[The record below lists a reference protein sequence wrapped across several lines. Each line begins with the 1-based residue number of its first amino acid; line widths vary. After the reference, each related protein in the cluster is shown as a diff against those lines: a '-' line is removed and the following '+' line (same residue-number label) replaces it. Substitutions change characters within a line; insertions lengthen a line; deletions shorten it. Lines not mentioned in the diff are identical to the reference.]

1 MQRKIIALLA
11 ATIATSI
18 YGINHTVAKSV
29 MPIYI
34 GSLGLVLLRVLG
46 ATILFWIISLFIKSK
61 KIEKKDRMTI
71 LKCGLFGMGFNIAAF
86 IAGLD
91 YSTPINSS
99 ILIIITPI
107 FVVILSFFLFKKKV
121 NFSKTIGIFLGFIG
135 AIILILNADSNSS
148 VGRNI
153 PLGNFLFIINSI
165 SYAYYLIIVKPMTE
179 KYDLITLFK
188 WLFLIGLIFNFPI
201 GIKQFNQVDWNNLP
215 FYEATLPL
223 IYVVVC
229 TTFMTYFLNG
239 FALSRLTSAEVA
251 VFVYLQP
258 IIGVVFALLSK
269 SDSLSL
275 TIIISSILIFT
286 GLYLTTKKKLQTNSK
301 N

>member
-1 MQRKIIALLA
+1 MQKKVLALA
-11 ATIATSI
+11 AATLATTI

-34 GSLGLVLLRVLG
+34 GSLGFVLLRVLG
-46 ATILFWIISLFIKSK
+46 ATILFWTIGFFFKSK
-61 KIEKKDRMTI
+61 KIEKKDRLTI

-107 FVVILSFFLFKKKV
+107 FVVILSYFIFKNKI
-121 NFSKTIGIFLGFIG
+121 NSSKIAGIFVGFIG
-135 AIILILNADSNSS
+135 AMALIINADTNSS
-148 VGRNI
+148 IGRNI
-153 PLGNFLFIINSI
+153 PLGNFLFIVNSI
-165 SYAYYLIIVKPMTE
+165 SYAYYLIIVKPMAE

-188 WLFLIGLIFNFPI
+188 WLFLIGLVFNFPL
-201 GIKQFNQVDWNNLP
+201 GINQFLEVDWNNLP
-215 FYEATLPL
+215 LQEAVLPML
-223 IYVVVC
+223 YVVIC

-239 FALSRLTSAEVA
+239 YALTRLTSSEVA

-258 IIGVVFALLSK
+258 IIGVVFAILSK
-269 SDSLSL
+269 SDTLSL
-275 TIIISSILIFT
+275 TIIIASILIFT
-286 GLYLTTKKKLQTNSK
+286 GLYLTTKKR
-301 N
+301 

>member
-1 MQRKIIALLA
+1 MQRKIFALGA
-11 ATIATSI
+11 ATLATTI

-34 GSLGLVLLRVLG
+34 GSLGFVLLRVLG
-46 ATILFWIISLFIKSK
+46 ATILFWVISLFFDSK
-61 KIEKKDRMTI
+61 QIEKKDRLTI
-71 LKCGLFGMGFNIAAF
+71 LKCGLFGMGINIATF

-107 FVVILSFFLFKKKV
+107 FVVILSYFIFKNKI
-121 NFSKTIGIFLGFIG
+121 NSSKIIGIFLGFIG
-135 AIILILNADSNSS
+135 AMILIINADMTSS
-148 VGRNI
+148 IGRNI

-165 SYAYYLIIVKPMTE
+165 SYAYYLIIVKPMAE

-188 WLFLIGLIFNFPI
+188 WLFLIGLIFNFPL
-201 GIKQFNQVDWNNLP
+201 GINQFILVEWTNLP
-215 FYEATLPL
+215 LYDAILPML
-223 IYVVVC
+223 YVVIC

-239 FALSRLTSAEVA
+239 YALTRLKSSEVA

-258 IIGVVFALLSK
+258 VIGVAYAINSK
-269 SDSLSL
+269 SDVLSV
-275 TIIISSILIFT
+275 TIIVASILIFT
-286 GLYLTTKKKLQTNSK
+286 GLYLTTKKK
-301 N
+301 